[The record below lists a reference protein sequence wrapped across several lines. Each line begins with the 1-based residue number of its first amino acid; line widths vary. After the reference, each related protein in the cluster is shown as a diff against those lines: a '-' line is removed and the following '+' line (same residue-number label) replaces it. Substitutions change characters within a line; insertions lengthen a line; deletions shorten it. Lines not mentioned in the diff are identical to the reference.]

1 MKSKKLFITFAVLT
15 AAATAFIFGNSLMD
29 GETSSQASG
38 FFSGIVKNLL
48 EFFGFEPD
56 ADTVSYAVR
65 KTAHFSEYCLLSAV
79 AWLALYFLKGKLRL
93 CFASVGYSAAVAFAD
108 EFIMQRITAGR
119 SPQIT
124 DVLIDC
130 YGALLAAS
138 VCTLIFY
145 LRGKHNKKRGTQT

>member
-1 MKSKKLFITFAVLT
+1 MKNKKLFVLFTALTLAV
-15 AAATAFIFGNSLMD
+15 TAFIFGNSLMD

-38 FFSGIVKNLL
+38 FFSDAVRKLL
-48 EFFGFEPD
+48 ELLGAHPD
-56 ADTVSYAVR
+56 ASTVSYAVR
-65 KTAHFSEYCLLSAV
+65 KTAHFSEYFVLSAA
-79 AWLALYFLKGKLRL
+79 AWFALYNFKGNLRL

-130 YGALLAAS
+130 SGALLAAAVS
-138 VCTLIFY
+138 WLII
-145 LRGKHNKKRGTQT
+145 RGRNNKKRGTQK